1 MVASAHVLDDVTP
14 HAKYADGTLC
24 WGCFTAIH
32 PDLAKSK
39 VRKEHFVLAEL
50 QRRCIDI
57 FAKCR
62 RTTWDCPV
70 EGGCS
75 LKRPDLALDFD
86 THAVVVEVDEA
97 QHDMASC
104 WDEDT
109 RLAVI
114 AADFKKPLSVIRL
127 LVDAPVACFRRS
139 RACNGE
145 PTWEKIDEP
154 FALLMSRAEAVLRK
168 FAQWN
173 PSADDGDEVVQC
185 WLTPLPHN
193 T

>member
-1 MVASAHVLDDVTP
+1 MVQSAHVLDDVTP
-14 HAKYADGTLC
+14 YARYADGTLC

-57 FAKCR
+57 FAKCH

-154 FALLMSRAEAVLRK
+154 FALLMSRTEAVLRK
-168 FAQWN
+168 YAQWD
-173 PSADDGDEVVQC
+173 PSVDDGDEVAQC

-193 T
+193 A